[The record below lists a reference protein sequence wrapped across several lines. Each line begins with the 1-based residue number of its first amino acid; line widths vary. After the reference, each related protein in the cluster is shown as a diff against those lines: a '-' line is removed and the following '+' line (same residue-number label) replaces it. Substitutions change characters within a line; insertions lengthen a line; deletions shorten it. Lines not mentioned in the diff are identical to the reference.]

1 MISISLAKLSTAP
14 DTHPEETKFTW
25 THEYQDLVV
34 IIDNYGASG
43 PQSQFLKV
51 VQGTRVRVRASASP
65 LPAHGSRGASGED

>member
-34 IIDNYGASG
+34 VIDNYGAGG

-51 VQGTRVRVRASASP
+51 VQGTRVRVRASASQ
-65 LPAHGSRGASGED
+65 LPVTWKLGSEQ